1 MSSTLSESAAESLPP
16 PSTIALPPEAAGA
29 DGGLWDSVR
38 EGLRGS
44 HRDFTQGS
52 VSRAVLVLAVP
63 MVLEMVMESV
73 FAVTDVFFVSKL
85 GASAVATVGLTES
98 WLTLIY
104 ALAMG
109 LAIGTSAMVAR
120 RTGERD
126 REGAARAAMQG
137 ILLGLGVALVVGVAG
152 GLFAPKLL
160 GVMGASPEV
169 IATGSRFARV
179 ML

>member
-16 PSTIALPPEAAGA
+16 PLTIPLPPEAAGA

-73 FAVTDVFFVSKL
+73 FAVCDVFFVSKL
-85 GASAVATVGLTES
+85 GANAVAVVSLTEA
-98 WLTLIY
+98 WIVLLF

-109 LAIGTSAMVAR
+109 I
-120 RTGERD
+120 
-126 REGAARAAMQG
+126 
-137 ILLGLGVALVVGVAG
+137 
-152 GLFAPKLL
+152 
-160 GVMGASPEV
+160 
-169 IATGSRFARV
+169 
-179 ML
+179 

>member
-1 MSSTLSESAAESLPP
+1 GAPPPAPYLEKNGVVLTTSIPAPASPAPSESF
-16 PSTIALPPEAAGA
+16 
-29 DGGLWDSVR
+29 WDSIR

-52 VSRAVLVLAVP
+52 IRRAILILAIP

-73 FAVTDVFFVSKL
+73 FAVCDVFFVSKL

-98 WLTLIY
+98 WVVLIY

-109 LAIGTSAMVAR
+109 LAISASATVAR

-126 REGAARAAMQG
+126 HEGAANAATQAMV
-137 ILLGLGVALVVGVAG
+137 LSLSVAAVL
-152 GLFAPKLL
+152 
-160 GVMGASPEV
+160 
-169 IATGSRFARV
+169 
-179 ML
+179 